1 MSKEIYEVEGTANA
15 LAKVLN
21 SDNIMKIVTEEL
33 GYTRDEVLEMNVFQ
47 VRDLIDEVEQYVN

>member
-47 VRDLIDEVEQYVN
+47 VRDLIDEVEQYVG